1 MAEAENLEPLSRL
14 VLSSVFLTYTI
25 MITIKNVNRCGSHA
39 HLRSKRRDL
48 AQHARVYIDIILEG
62 IYITLS
68 ATQSALQLNYTQKL
82 YRET

>member
-1 MAEAENLEPLSRL
+1 MLIGAVPM
-14 VLSSVFLTYTI
+14 LTWDQSAANWRNTHAYIYIYIYI
-25 MITIKNVNRCGSHA
+25 M
-39 HLRSKRRDL
+39 
-48 AQHARVYIDIILEG
+48 LEG